1 MILRN
6 FRELD
11 AEGLHPEP
19 SLRKIREADGDSLDL
34 GILREEVTCYSDS
47 EEDRKHKG
55 SPGKGRGEWGEA
67 GAGRTVGSMTK
78 TAFELSA
85 GNQSASTGR

>member
-19 SLRKIREADGDSLDL
+19 SLRKIREADGDSLGL
-34 GILREEVTCYSDS
+34 RILRRQWHPTPVLLPEKSHGWRS
-47 EEDRKHKG
+47 L
-55 SPGKGRGEWGEA
+55 
-67 GAGRTVGSMTK
+67 VG
-78 TAFELSA
+78 
-85 GNQSASTGR
+85 